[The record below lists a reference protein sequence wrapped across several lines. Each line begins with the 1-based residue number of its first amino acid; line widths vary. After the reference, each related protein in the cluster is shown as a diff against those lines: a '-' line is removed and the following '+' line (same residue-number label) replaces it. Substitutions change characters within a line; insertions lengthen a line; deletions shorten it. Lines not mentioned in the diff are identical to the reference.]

1 MDDRRGSSFY
11 EAIGRLLA
19 AERGGPPYRS
29 RAALAKVLGISR
41 QRIRVI
47 LDDALRVGF
56 LAHEPFEPRP
66 QMRRY

>member
-11 EAIGRLLA
+11 EVIGRLFA
-19 AERGGPPYRS
+19 AERGGPSYRS

-47 LDDALRVGF
+47 IDDALRAGF
-56 LAHEPFEPRP
+56 LNGEPFEPRP
-66 QMRRY
+66 QMRRV